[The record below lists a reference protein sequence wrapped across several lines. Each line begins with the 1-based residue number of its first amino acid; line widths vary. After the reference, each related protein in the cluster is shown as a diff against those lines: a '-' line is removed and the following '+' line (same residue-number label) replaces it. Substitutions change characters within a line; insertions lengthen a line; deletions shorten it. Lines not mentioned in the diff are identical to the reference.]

1 MSSPIDWGV
10 ARRRSAALA
19 TPGPRA
25 EKAEVMALVAQL
37 RAAAARA
44 PEHVA
49 RITGL
54 DEAAEVAADF
64 PVYVVDRPRW
74 AEANIAMFAHLVG
87 DLLPASSSRAGPRLA
102 GEELGIVLALLSSRV
117 LGQFDPFTPMPP
129 RPGEG
134 LAPQPGRLLL
144 VAPNVLRTEGQ
155 LGAASE
161 DFRLWVCLHEQTH
174 AVQFAAA
181 PWLRDHLASRM
192 RHLVTGITA
201 AEQGKDR
208 LLRGV
213 RAVLDTLRPGEATD
227 ADATMPG
234 LLDAVLDESERA
246 DMAELVAV
254 MSLLEGHADVVM
266 DEVGP
271 AVLPSVRRIRRAF
284 EKRRDGTGMLD
295 ILLRRLLGMDAKI
308 AQYRTGAAFVRG
320 VIDIVGHDGL
330 AAVWHGPLNLPTP
343 EEIATPR
350 AWVRRI
356 HG

>member
-1 MSSPIDWGV
+1 MSSPIDWDV
-10 ARRRSAALA
+10 ARRRAATLA

-25 EKAEVMALVAQL
+25 ERTELTSLVREL
-37 RAAAARA
+37 REAAARA

-54 DEAAEVAADF
+54 SQAAETAATF

-87 DLLPASSSRAGPRLA
+87 DLLPTGTAPGGARLA
-102 GEELGIVLALLSSRV
+102 GEELGVVLALLSSRV
-117 LGQFDPFTPMPP
+117 LGQFDPFTPIPP
-129 RPGEG
+129 DPGAG
-134 LAPQPGRLLL
+134 IAPQPGRLVL
-144 VAPNVLRTEGQ
+144 VAPNVLRTEQQ
-155 LGAASE
+155 LGAAGS

-181 PWLRDHLASRM
+181 PWLRDHLASRI
-192 RHLVTGITA
+192 RHLTTGITA
-201 AEQGKDR
+201 ADQGKER
-208 LLRGV
+208 FR
-213 RAVLDTLRPGEATD
+213 RAIEAVIDTLTPGGRRPTNA
-227 ADATMPG
+227 AMPG
-234 LLDAVLDESERA
+234 VLDAVLNDAERDE
-246 DMAELVAV
+246 MGELIAV

-271 AVLPSVRRIRRAF
+271 AVVPSVRRIRRAF

-308 AQYRTGAAFVRG
+308 AQYRTGAAFVRD
-320 VIDIVGHDGL
+320 VIKHVGHEGL
-330 AAVWHGPLNLPTP
+330 AAVWHSSHNLPTA
-343 EEIATPR
+343 EEIAAPR
-350 AWVRRI
+350 SWVRRI